1 MNRKK
6 NKKIPSYDVGY
17 KRSPI
22 IQTGQM
28 VGNENR
34 QTRKDMMALC
44 GCSAYVGTRTCI
56 TTGILASQSSFEFQY
71 GEPIKHTKL

>member
-1 MNRKK
+1 
-6 NKKIPSYDVGY
+6 
-17 KRSPI
+17 
-22 IQTGQM
+22 M